1 MTELAL
7 RPATY
12 EDLLKVPDNLI
23 GELIDGELYVTPR
36 PAIPHMNVIS
46 ALGAD
51 LNIRFQRGSGGPGG
65 WWILV
70 ETEAHVAGHGFVAD
84 VAGWRRERLPVLPTA
99 ATIDIAPDWVCE
111 VQSPS
116 TARLDRVKK
125 LPMYAEI
132 GVQDVW
138 LIDPVDRI
146 LEVLRLDN
154 GRWILASNFGGDDV
168 VRAEPFKAV
177 EIELA
182 ALWVDP
188 PTTTP

>member
-70 ETEAHVAGHGFVAD
+70 ETEAHVEGHGFVPD

-132 GVQDVW
+132 GVRHVW
-138 LIDPVDRI
+138 LIDPPGQT
-146 LEVLRLDN
+146 LEVLRLEND
-154 GRWILASNFGGDDV
+154 RWMIAGNYGGDDV
-168 VRAEPFKAV
+168 VRAEPFEAV

-182 ALWVDP
+182 ALWIDP
-188 PTTTP
+188 PAK

>member
-12 EDLLKVPDNLI
+12 ADLLKVPDDLV
-23 GELIDGELYVTPR
+23 GELIDGELFMTPR

-46 ALGAD
+46 VLGGE
-51 LNIRFQRGSGGPGG
+51 LNGRFQRGSGGPGG

-70 ETEAHVAGHGFVAD
+70 ETEAHVDGHGFVAD
-84 VAGWRRERLPVLPTA
+84 IAGWRRERLPVLPTA
-99 ATIDIAPDWVCE
+99 ATIDIAPNWVCE

-132 GVQDVW
+132 GVHHVW
-138 LIDPVDRI
+138 LIDPLGQT
-146 LEVLRLDN
+146 LEVLRLEN
-154 GRWILASNFGGDDV
+154 RRWLIAGNYGGDDV
-168 VRAEPFKAV
+168 VHAEPFEAV
-177 EIELA
+177 EIQLA
-182 ALWVDP
+182 ALWIDP
-188 PTTTP
+188 PA